1 VAETPEAAVKRQI
14 RAILQAHAVYQQAP
28 TTGGYGR
35 SGALDFTVCVNGY
48 MLVIEAK
55 SIRSKYGHKG
65 PTALQWK
72 VIDEVQRAQ
81 GIACSIDETRY
92 DALQDILVCLGNGR
106 VLAARTVARETLDRH
121 ARPTL
126 TPDTDTQ
133 PTKRK
138 KP

>member
-1 VAETPEAAVKRQI
+1 MAETPEAGVKRQI
-14 RAILQAHAVYQQAP
+14 RAILATHEVYQRAP

-35 SGALDFTVCVNGY
+35 SGQLDFTVCVRGY
-48 MLVIEAK
+48 FLGIEAK
-55 SIRSKYGHKG
+55 SIHSKYGHKG

-72 VIDEVQRAQ
+72 EIDEVHASD
-81 GIACSIDETRY
+81 GIALSIDETNY